1 MEADMELKAQRRIVL
16 GRAGVAAWVVA
27 LAALASAPGLQ
38 AQDTAPRVRHDF
50 APVGLVPG
58 QTLRI
63 TVASLRPAAEG
74 DQPPPTGDRVRLF
87 LLDAR
92 GRRIADSGSRELPA
106 VQMEW
111 FSVERDRLP
120 AGEPGTGRLQV
131 RAVVVAWNAEGLP
144 PSPVRPSVELL
155 NAAGRT
161 LVFLPPSPIL
171 PPGPISPAPGE

>member
-1 MEADMELKAQRRIVL
+1 MNSRTRLRNSVL
-16 GRAGVAAWVVA
+16 PLLGVVA
-27 LAALASAPGLQ
+27 LLGLQ
-38 AQDTAPRVRHDF
+38 NPAAARAQDVSPRVRHDF

-63 TVASLRPAAEG
+63 TVASLAELPPGPYRP
-74 DQPPPTGDRVRLF
+74 DRVRLF

-92 GRRIADSGSRELPA
+92 GQRIADSGPRDLPA
-106 VQMEW
+106 AQMEW
-111 FSVERDRLP
+111 LSVERDRLP

-131 RAVVVAWNAEGLP
+131 RAVVVSWNPEGLP
-144 PSPVRPSVELL
+144 PGPVRASVEVL

-171 PPGPISPAPGE
+171 WPGPISPAPGE